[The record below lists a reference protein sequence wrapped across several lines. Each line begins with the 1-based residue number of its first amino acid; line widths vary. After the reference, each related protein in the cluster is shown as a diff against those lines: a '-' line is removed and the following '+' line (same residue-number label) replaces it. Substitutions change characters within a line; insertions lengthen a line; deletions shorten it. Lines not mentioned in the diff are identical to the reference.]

1 MYFQFRDEELA
12 ARGISSP
19 QAAETQ
25 VLGEILYQFLT
36 HLELTEID

>member
-1 MYFQFRDEELA
+1 MYFQFREEELT
-12 ARGISSP
+12 ARGISNP
-19 QAAETQ
+19 KTAETQ